1 MKHLHPK
8 QNNLKVLKEWFSI
21 NKSTYGG
28 CFHCILFHCILEQ
41 ERLDSKCPVNFFFS
55 LKARSAEAGAGA
67 EVFCTFLILDANI
80 LQKLL
85 FLFILSLKIK
95 YLSGVCH
102 RSCEVKC
109 LNGRVRLLV
118 FVNQYSINLT
128 NGFYFSHY
136 SKIGKTI
143 SFMFSCCSL
152 NYKLR
157 KM

>member
-8 QNNLKVLKEWFSI
+8 QNNLKGLKEWFSI
-21 NKSTYGG
+21 NKSTFWGPVVE
-28 CFHCILFHCILEQ
+28 FHCILEQ

-95 YLSGVCH
+95 CLSGVCH

-109 LNGRVRLLV
+109 LNGSQTLG
-118 FVNQYSINLT
+118 FCQSIL
-128 NGFYFSHY
+128 
-136 SKIGKTI
+136 
-143 SFMFSCCSL
+143 
-152 NYKLR
+152 YKSY
-157 KM
+157 

>member
-21 NKSTYGG
+21 NESTFRGAVVE
-28 CFHCILFHCILEQ
+28 FHCILEQ

-55 LKARSAEAGAGA
+55 LKAGSAEAGA

-95 YLSGVCH
+95 HLSGACH
-102 RSCEVKC
+102 P
-109 LNGRVRLLV
+109 
-118 FVNQYSINLT
+118 
-128 NGFYFSHY
+128 
-136 SKIGKTI
+136 
-143 SFMFSCCSL
+143 
-152 NYKLR
+152 KL
-157 KM
+157 

>member
-1 MKHLHPK
+1 MKHFHPK

-21 NKSTYGG
+21 NKSIFGG
-28 CFHCILFHCILEQ
+28 ASGWISLYFRARETWFKVPC
-41 ERLDSKCPVNFFFS
+41 KFFFS